1 VLPADIPKNIEVDI
15 SHLVFGVEVRVKDL
29 PHSDKLKFLTDENQM
44 IAHITTVKEEVVA
57 APEVVADASGRLRLN
72 PKSSRRASRKSR
84 VKRPRAM
91 PRVRPSPRRPK
102 SLRRKRRNSF
112 WQASEAAGRCFSLRR
127 AKAMS
132 EKLRAKSESCVK
144 LIVGLG
150 NPGIEYQFTPHNLGF
165 LTIDRIANGLG
176 IEVRNRQCR
185 ALTARATI
193 AGEPVVLAKPETYM
207 NLSGL
212 SVRELVAEHQVDV
225 TRDLIVIY
233 DELDLPLGTIR
244 IRQRGGS
251 AGHNGME
258 SILGALGTDEFLR
271 IRLGIA
277 PDRKVVD
284 GVKYV
289 LTPFR
294 KAQEKVVDEMLD
306 TAAQAVEVILKEGP
320 AAAMN
325 RFNRKNEAEE
335 G

>member
-1 VLPADIPKNIEVDI
+1 
-15 SHLVFGVEVRVKDL
+15 
-29 PHSDKLKFLTDENQM
+29 
-44 IAHITTVKEEVVA
+44 
-57 APEVVADASGRLRLN
+57 
-72 PKSSRRASRKSR
+72 
-84 VKRPRAM
+84 
-91 PRVRPSPRRPK
+91 
-102 SLRRKRRNSF
+102 
-112 WQASEAAGRCFSLRR
+112 
-127 AKAMS
+127 
-132 EKLRAKSESCVK
+132 VK

-176 IEVRNRQCR
+176 IEIRNRQCR
-185 ALTARATI
+185 ALTARVTI
-193 AGEPVVLAKPETYM
+193 AGEPAILAKPETYM

-212 SVRELVAEHQVDV
+212 SVLELVAEHQVDV

-233 DELDLPLGTIR
+233 DELDFPLGTIR
-244 IRQRGGS
+244 IKQRGSS

-277 PDRKVVD
+277 PDRKLTD

-294 KAQEKVVDEMLD
+294 KAQEKVVDEILD
-306 TAAQAVEVILKEGP
+306 TAMQAVEMILKDGP

-325 RFNRKNEAEE
+325 RFNRKNEAAE
-335 G
+335 

>member
-1 VLPADIPKNIEVDI
+1 
-15 SHLVFGVEVRVKDL
+15 
-29 PHSDKLKFLTDENQM
+29 M
-44 IAHITTVKEEVVA
+44 
-57 APEVVADASGRLRLN
+57 
-72 PKSSRRASRKSR
+72 
-84 VKRPRAM
+84 
-91 PRVRPSPRRPK
+91 
-102 SLRRKRRNSF
+102 
-112 WQASEAAGRCFSLRR
+112 
-127 AKAMS
+127 
-132 EKLRAKSESCVK
+132 K

-185 ALTARATI
+185 ALTARALIDSKTI
-193 AGEPVVLAKPETYM
+193 AGEPVILAKPETYM

-212 SVRELVAEHQVDV
+212 SVRELVAEHQVDI

-244 IRQRGGS
+244 IRQRGSS

-289 LTPFR
+289 LTLFR
-294 KAQEKVVDEMLD
+294 KAQEKVVDELLD
-306 TAAQAVEVILKEGP
+306 TAVQAVEVIVKEGP

-325 RFNRKNEAEE
+325 RFNRKNEPGE
-335 G
+335 

>member
-1 VLPADIPKNIEVDI
+1 
-15 SHLVFGVEVRVKDL
+15 
-29 PHSDKLKFLTDENQM
+29 
-44 IAHITTVKEEVVA
+44 
-57 APEVVADASGRLRLN
+57 
-72 PKSSRRASRKSR
+72 
-84 VKRPRAM
+84 
-91 PRVRPSPRRPK
+91 
-102 SLRRKRRNSF
+102 
-112 WQASEAAGRCFSLRR
+112 
-127 AKAMS
+127 
-132 EKLRAKSESCVK
+132 VK

-176 IEVRNRQCR
+176 IEIRNRQCR

-193 AGEPVVLAKPETYM
+193 AGETVVLAKPETYM

-225 TRDLIVIY
+225 QRDLIVIY

-244 IRQRGGS
+244 IRQRGSS
-251 AGHNGME
+251 ARHNGME
-258 SILGALGTDEFLR
+258 SILGALNTDEFLR

-277 PDRKVVD
+277 PDHKVVD

-294 KAQEKVVDEMLD
+294 RAQEKVVDEVLD
-306 TAAQAVEVILKEGP
+306 AAAQAVEVILKEGP

-325 RFNRKNEAEE
+325 RFNRKNEAGEE
-335 G
+335 PQ